1 MSTNQGRAALPD
13 GHGWARRAVAEQL
26 AACAAKPGRR
36 ACVWDYLL
44 QREGRGPRLLMGR

>member
-13 GHGWARRAVAEQL
+13 GHGWASRVVAEQL

-36 ACVWDYLL
+36 ACVCGIICCSEKAAGL
-44 QREGRGPRLLMGR
+44 GS